1 MAFEDLF
8 RDCIEYVEGLAREA
22 LKDER
27 VTVTV
32 GGNPTYLPS
41 EFIVREIVQNPEFS
55 DRVTSVCA
63 LGKAQGAY
71 RVNFDVGIE
80 AWTTKASLP
89 VAAAD
94 VQRWAL
100 LMVKAVAA
108 DKTLGGLVVHAEPYV
123 SSSGT
128 AKDVDGRKYIASI
141 DFGIHIKAE
150 LDPAAN

>member
-1 MAFEDLF
+1 MAIEDLF
-8 RDCIEYVEGLAREA
+8 KDCIEYVEGLAKEA
-22 LKDER
+22 LKYER
-27 VTVTV
+27 VTVTI

-41 EFIVREIVQNPEFS
+41 EFIVREIVQNPEFT
-55 DRVTSVCA
+55 DRATSVCT

-100 LMVKAVAA
+100 LLVKAVAA
-108 DKTLGGLVVHAEPYV
+108 DKTLGGLVIHAEPYV
-123 SSSGT
+123 SSSGS

>member
-8 RDCIEYVEGLAREA
+8 ENCIEYVEGLAKEA
-22 LKDER
+22 LKYER
-27 VTVTV
+27 VTVSV
-32 GGNPTYLPS
+32 GGNPTYVPN

-55 DRVTSVCA
+55 DRVTSVCT

-71 RVNFDVGIE
+71 RVEFNVGLE
-80 AWTTKASLP
+80 AWSTKASLP
-89 VAAAD
+89 VASAD

-100 LMVKAVAA
+100 LLVKAVAA
-108 DKTLGGLVVHAEPYV
+108 DKTLGGLVIHAEPYV
-123 SSSGT
+123 TSSGT

>member
-100 LMVKAVAA
+100 LLVKAVAA
-108 DKTLGGLVVHAEPYV
+108 DKTLGGMVVHAEPYV
-123 SSSGT
+123 TSSGT